1 MFHGKIAMKRSIAAA
16 ILAVLCA
23 VPLSVRAGEIDIA
36 RIRCKDVLANEEQL
50 PLILMW
56 VDGYMSAATN
66 NKVFTEE
73 WMARLATHM
82 DVYCATHPRKTVM
95 EAMEAMP
102 ADEE

>member
-1 MFHGKIAMKRSIAAA
+1 MKRRIAAVVLA
-16 ILAVLCA
+16 ILCA
-23 VPLSVRAGEIDIA
+23 VPCPARAAEIDIA
-36 RIRCKDVLANEEQL
+36 RIRCKDILANEEQL

-66 NKVFTEE
+66 NTVFSAE
-73 WMARLATHM
+73 WMSRLAAHM

-102 ADEE
+102 AEEE

>member
-1 MFHGKIAMKRSIAAA
+1 MKRRIAAVVLA
-16 ILAVLCA
+16 ILCA
-23 VPLSVRAGEIDIA
+23 VPCLARAAEIDIA
-36 RIRCKDVLANEEQL
+36 RIRCKDILANEEQL

-66 NKVFTEE
+66 NTVFSAE
-73 WMARLATHM
+73 WMSRLAAHM

-102 ADEE
+102 AEEE